1 MDPAIYS
8 ELETLRAIKESLEA
22 EKHAYQANL
31 NGLHGQLGQ
40 QQEEYQQLQVNFYF
54 NLNLNFESSKK
65 IFNCSKN

>member
-40 QQEEYQQLQVNFYF
+40 QQEEYQQLQVN
-54 NLNLNFESSKK
+54 LN
-65 IFNCSKN
+65 